1 MDSGRKVTDENGQVV
16 INSIITDI
24 SELKEMVNRLKIDQ
38 ERYEIVSQLSDDIIF
53 EYDVENNSLV
63 YQQLQADTP
72 VKNILT
78 NFLTVDLKN
87 THLYHADIAR
97 FT

>member
-38 ERYEIVSQLSDDIIF
+38 ERYEIVSQLSDDIIL
-53 EYDVENNSLV
+53 NMM
-63 YQQLQADTP
+63 
-72 VKNILT
+72 
-78 NFLTVDLKN
+78 LKII
-87 THLYHADIAR
+87 H
-97 FT
+97 

>member
-53 EYDVENNSLV
+53 EYDVENNSLDTNS
-63 YQQLQADTP
+63 YKLILQS
-72 VKNILT
+72 KI
-78 NFLTVDLKN
+78 
-87 THLYHADIAR
+87 Y
-97 FT
+97 